1 MVDIPAE
8 QVLLTVNALAHQYW
22 GSQCW
27 PMLEVHATRVGGVKK
42 MIYEGKLG
50 SVAPCRV
57 GYTSQARC
65 LEFSP
70 LNGSCLVYGR

>member
-42 MIYEGKLG
+42 MI
-50 SVAPCRV
+50 
-57 GYTSQARC
+57 
-65 LEFSP
+65 
-70 LNGSCLVYGR
+70 